1 MHHGSKER
9 IPPPADFGLRS
20 RLALPLK
27 ATFSIPE
34 GIQKVAQAQRI
45 SPEKLI
51 ENVSGKAGAYQ
62 KSNKIA
68 GRVDFMKSLKEAAME
83 LFALGGLVVCLFEWH
98 RRYNSRCH
106 LSLVRL

>member
-1 MHHGSKER
+1 MAR
-9 IPPPADFGLRS
+9 RS
-20 RLALPLK
+20 ASHRLLILACVLVWLFHFK

-34 GIQKVAQAQRI
+34 GIQKVSQAQRI
-45 SPEKLI
+45 SPEKFL